1 MADRK
6 TPSVRRPLWMQRGR
20 QRVRL
25 VFGGLALAVGGA
37 AVLFAGPAH
46 AATLTQVT
54 GFGSNPGNLLMYQY
68 VPNALAS
75 NRPLVVVLHGC
86 SQTAASVDN
95 ETGWTQ
101 WADQYQF
108 ALVLPQQ
115 QNKNNAGKC
124 FNWFLPGDQTRDQ
137 GEALSVKQ
145 MTDWMVANHGT
156 DASRIYVTGLSA
168 GAAMTSVMLATYPD
182 VFKAGAIVAGVP
194 YLCATAAGAQTTA
207 CNNGTNVETPQQW
220 GDKVRSASSWTGPWP
235 RVSIWHGT
243 ADGTV
248 NYQNLTEI
256 MKQWTNVQ
264 GIDQTPDTS
273 DTVAGYPHSVYR
285 DGAGNAL
292 VETYSITGM
301 GHGQP
306 IDPGTGPQ
314 QCGVAAPYILD
325 VNICASFYIAQWFGV
340 TS

>member
-1 MADRK
+1 MR
-6 TPSVRRPLWMQRGR
+6 SVRL
-20 QRVRL
+20 RL
-25 VFGGLALAVGGA
+25 LALGSA
-37 AVLFAGPAH
+37 AIAAIALVSLASPAQ

-54 GFGSNPGNLLMYQY
+54 GFGTNPGNLLMYKY
-68 VPNALAS
+68 VPDGLAAG
-75 NRPLVVVLHGC
+75 RPLVVVLHGC

-101 WADQYQF
+101 WADRYQF

-124 FNWFLPGDQTRDQ
+124 FDWFLPGDQTRGN

-145 MTDWMVANHGT
+145 MTDWMVTNQGT
-156 DASRIYVTGLSA
+156 DAGRIFVTGLSA
-168 GAAMTSVMLATYPD
+168 GGAMTSVMIATYPD
-182 VFKAGAIVAGVP
+182 VFKGGAVVGGVP

-207 CNNGTNVETPQQW
+207 CNNVTNIQTPQQW
-220 GDKVRSASSWTGPWP
+220 GDKVRSAFPTWTGPWP
-235 RVSIWHGT
+235 KVSIWHGT

-248 NYQNLTEI
+248 SYQNLTEL

-264 GIDQTPDTS
+264 GIDQTPDTT
-273 DTVAGYPHSVYR
+273 DTVAGYPHNVYR

-301 GHGQP
+301 GHGYP
-306 IDPGTGPQ
+306 IDPGTGST

-325 VNICASFYIAQWFGV
+325 ANICASFYIAQWFGI

>member
-1 MADRK
+1 M
-6 TPSVRRPLWMQRGR
+6 PSRSWSQKL
-20 QRVRL
+20 
-25 VFGGLALAVGGA
+25 LAVGTSA
-37 AVLFAGPAH
+37 ATALTVLLTGGTAQ

-54 GFGSNPGNLLMYQY
+54 SFGSNPGNLLMYKY
-68 VPNALAS
+68 VPDGLPAG
-75 NRPLVVVLHGC
+75 RPLVVVLHGC
-86 SQTAASVDN
+86 SQTASSVDN

-124 FNWFLPGDQTRDQ
+124 FNWFLPGDQTRGN

-145 MTDWMVANHGT
+145 MTDWMVANQGS
-156 DASRIYVTGLSA
+156 DATRIFVTGLSA

-182 VFKAGAIVAGVP
+182 VFKGGAIVAGVP

-220 GDKVRSASSWTGPWP
+220 GDKVRSAYPSWTGPWP
-235 RVSIWHGT
+235 KVSIWHGT
-243 ADGTV
+243 ADATV

-264 GIDQTPDTS
+264 GIDQTADTN
-273 DTVAGYPHSVYR
+273 DTVAGYPHAVYR
-285 DGAGNAL
+285 DAAGNAL

-301 GHGQP
+301 GHGYP
-306 IDPGTGPQ
+306 IDPGTGPT

-325 VNICASFYIAQWFGV
+325 VNICASYYIAQWFGI
-340 TS
+340 TT